1 MSLHKPQYP
10 RDLAETNEI
19 RLIEFLL
26 ELLGDPVMSRAS
38 HKLGISPSN
47 GSRLLARAREWFKDD
62 LFIRSAGRMVPTPRM
77 LRLAPKLEALIA
89 TLDSVFDP
97 EERFNPAS
105 IEATVRIVAN
115 DNAYFTLVAPVIA
128 ELREEAPGLR
138 FAIVDRHP
146 QILEWMRR
154 GDVDLA
160 VYSTE
165 HEPVPKDFIERRLLS
180 SRHANVVRRGHPLEA
195 VLRKNGRLTIEEV
208 EAYGRAS
215 AYVRMADGSAPVQ
228 VQPGFG
234 AENVAAVTS
243 PFFISTLS
251 LLLETDLV
259 YKLPLETAQKLTR
272 FLPLSVLP
280 LEDGV
285 EMPWQPAVFWH
296 RSTNDAP
303 LMTWLRAKIVAYAC
317 RISANGSQPTESTGD
332 RTVSTFEDATE
343 HRAG

>member
-26 ELLGDPVMSRAS
+26 ELLADPVMSRAS
-38 HKLGISPSN
+38 HRLGVSPSN

-77 LRLAPKLEALIA
+77 LRLAPKLEALIG

-97 EERFNPAS
+97 EERFDPAS
-105 IEATVRIVAN
+105 VEATVRIVAN

-128 ELREEAPGLR
+128 ELRTEAPGLR
-138 FAIVDRHP
+138 FHIVDRHP
-146 QILEWMRR
+146 RILEWMRQ

-160 VYSTE
+160 VYSNE
-165 HEPVPKDFIERRLLS
+165 NEPVPKDFVERRLLS
-180 SRHANVVRRGHPLEA
+180 SRHTNVMRRGHPLEA
-195 VLRKNGRLTIEEV
+195 VFRQNGRLTVEDV
-208 EAYGRAS
+208 EAFGCAS

-234 AENVAAVTS
+234 TENVAAVTS
-243 PFFISTLS
+243 PFFISTVS
-251 LLLETDLV
+251 LLFETDLV
-259 YKLPLETAQKLTR
+259 YKLPLETARKLAR
-272 FLPLSVLP
+272 FLPLTVLP

-285 EMPWQPAVFWH
+285 EMPWRPAVFWH
-296 RSTNDAP
+296 RSTHDTP
-303 LMTWLRAKIVAYAC
+303 LMTWLRAKIVAHASRIAAC
-317 RISANGSQPTESTGD
+317 GSQTTESSD
-332 RTVSTFEDATE
+332 EKPVLASEDLLE
-343 HRAG
+343 RRAG

>member
-1 MSLHKPQYP
+1 
-10 RDLAETNEI
+10 
-19 RLIEFLL
+19 
-26 ELLGDPVMSRAS
+26 
-38 HKLGISPSN
+38 
-47 GSRLLARAREWFKDD
+47 
-62 LFIRSAGRMVPTPRM
+62 
-77 LRLAPKLEALIA
+77 
-89 TLDSVFDP
+89 
-97 EERFNPAS
+97 
-105 IEATVRIVAN
+105 
-115 DNAYFTLVAPVIA
+115 
-128 ELREEAPGLR
+128 
-138 FAIVDRHP
+138 
-146 QILEWMRR
+146 
-154 GDVDLA
+154 
-160 VYSTE
+160 
-165 HEPVPKDFIERRLLS
+165 
-180 SRHANVVRRGHPLEA
+180 
-195 VLRKNGRLTIEEV
+195 
-208 EAYGRAS
+208 
-215 AYVRMADGSAPVQ
+215 MADGSAPVQ

-243 PFFISTLS
+243 PFFISTVS

-317 RISANGSQPTESTGD
+317 RISANGSQPTESTSD